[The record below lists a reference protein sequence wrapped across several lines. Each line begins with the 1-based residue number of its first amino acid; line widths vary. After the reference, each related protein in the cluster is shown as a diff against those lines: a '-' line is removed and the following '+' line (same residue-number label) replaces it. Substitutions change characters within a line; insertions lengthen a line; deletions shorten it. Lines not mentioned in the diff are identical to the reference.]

1 MPLFHGFSVKVMPDV
16 CARVGKLLVDT
27 NPSVCTAAVSCLVS
41 LYDVFGESMLEELRN
56 VTGLGSAEITAV
68 QDAISYKNT
77 HTHRPP
83 TNAINSNSSNKNNGG
98 ATNGHYIGNGNING
112 NGIQTHDSQLTV
124 FEVDSLDGM
133 SLSPHPTHA
142 MQMARTREIATG
154 RKVPSADS
162 RLSATTSKLFH
173 V

>member
-1 MPLFHGFSVKVMPDV
+1 MPDV
-16 CARVGKLLVDT
+16 CTRVGKLLVDT
-27 NPSVCTAAVSCLVS
+27 KPSVCTAAVSCLVS

-56 VTGLGSAEITAV
+56 VAGLGSAEITAV

-77 HTHRPP
+77 HTHCPP
-83 TNAINSNSSNKNNGG
+83 TNAINFNSNNNNNNNSG
-98 ATNGHYIGNGNING
+98 ATNGHYIGNGNINE
-112 NGIQTHDSQLTV
+112 NGKQTHDSQLTV

-142 MQMARTREIATG
+142 MQLARTREIGTG

-162 RLSATTSKLFH
+162 RLSVTTSKLFH